1 VGELNITAR
10 FARDAE
16 FTEVNGFSI
25 AVDPAHL
32 SGTGT
37 PAMEKHSAAFAAE
50 KGRSDKLYRDL
61 VCNSDAAIVKGLC
74 DFAFRRLSEKQ
85 NKKQQLCVLRVSAV
99 RRCPGPFRVDI
110 KPPF

>member
-10 FARDAE
+10 FARD
-16 FTEVNGFSI
+16 TEIAKVNDFSI

-50 KGRSDKLYRDL
+50 KGSSDKLYRDL
-61 VCNSDAAIVKGLC
+61 VCNSDATIIEGLC
-74 DFAFRRLSEKQ
+74 HFAFRRLSEKQ
-85 NKKQQLCVLRVSAV
+85 NKKQQLCVLCVSAV
-99 RRCPGPFRVDI
+99 RQCPGPF
-110 KPPF
+110 